1 MFENSQGFLSPTLF
15 SCLQISLKDSIFICK
30 CCVFVAF
37 FVFLLDF
44 AREIGAQPA
53 KLL

>member
-15 SCLQISLKDSIFICK
+15 SCLQISLKDSIFVCK

-37 FVFLLDF
+37 FCFPFDF
-44 AREIGAQPA
+44 AREISAQPA